1 MVTAEGYCTGNF
13 QTFMNCLLKTG
24 MKVQRFATL
33 NKLVFYTAVFS
44 VVTQRATP
52 KPAFVYGGLRHDDKQ
67 AIFLK
72 LGRGEMTGE
81 LSQSLPSRWELTCS
95 QA

>member
-44 VVTQRATP
+44 VVTQRSSPQT
-52 KPAFVYGGLRHDDKQ
+52 AFVEGALRDDDKQ

-81 LSQSLPSRWELTCS
+81 LSQSLPSR
-95 QA
+95 